1 MIFPRFALLKLS
13 NCANFVKIK
22 SCQLTSRKT
31 TKKQGL
37 SRKLKAKSK
46 IIFNS

>member
-1 MIFPRFALLKLS
+1 MIGPCLGNLY
-13 NCANFVKIK
+13 CANFVKIK
-22 SCQLTSRKT
+22 SYQLTSRKT